1 MLLDIGTY
9 GYDDDEAFCRDLA
22 EKIGVALV
30 PASTF
35 FKEPVHH
42 LARLQFAVRDETL
55 AEALHRLEG
64 IHKLKKYFVSLPY
77 HKEGLPMK
85 KWHLLLAALCLTVS
99 TMTVLADGVPEGT
112 QTGQSSAVIL
122 TDPTVNMKNLSD
134 FYILEGRTY
143 EKVTGL
149 LMALPPQTTGLTG
162 DYYFRVDKQVVGD
175 YFYHVKA
182 YDTDS
187 HVLKGNYF
195 VAKDESS
202 AWKLQ
207 NDQQASLIYG
217 SAEKLMD
224 KVEVVVYPQKI
235 PLGSYGIIRVHVPGM
250 IPYDIKATSLNTKIA
265 DITEHMNIRPLE
277 AGKVDLVVDVKI
289 GDSLRTVTKEITVVD
304 EADRRESKSRNN
316 PSVGVGIGI
325 GWGSGWHHGGGIGIG
340 VGPWW

>member
-1 MLLDIGTY
+1 M
-9 GYDDDEAFCRDLA
+9 
-22 EKIGVALV
+22 
-30 PASTF
+30 
-35 FKEPVHH
+35 
-42 LARLQFAVRDETL
+42 
-55 AEALHRLEG
+55 
-64 IHKLKKYFVSLPY
+64 
-77 HKEGLPMK
+77 
-85 KWHLLLAALCLTVS
+85 
-99 TMTVLADGVPEGT
+99 
-112 QTGQSSAVIL
+112 
-122 TDPTVNMKNLSD
+122 
-134 FYILEGRTY
+134 
-143 EKVTGL
+143 
-149 LMALPPQTTGLTG
+149 
-162 DYYFRVDKQVVGD
+162 
-175 YFYHVKA
+175 
-182 YDTDS
+182 
-187 HVLKGNYF
+187 
-195 VAKDESS
+195 AKDESN

-289 GDSLRTVTKEITVVD
+289 GDALRTVTKEITVVD